1 MRYTYTMTS
10 TLHSLDDAVHHVRV
24 ALQRPAYAR
33 RMLRGLAFDGGM
45 ASLRVLR
52 AVERSSEAPSIR
64 QIATALGVEHSTAS
78 RLVDGLVR
86 SGLVEKSP
94 SATDQRQTLLRL
106 TQEGGSLLDEATARR
121 QQLMAEATQGWDDAD
136 VRTLAQL
143 LQRLAEEI
151 DAILTRPQ

>member
-1 MRYTYTMTS
+1 MPS
-10 TLHSLDDAVHHVRV
+10 PLHELDDAVHHVRL

-52 AVERSSEAPSIR
+52 AVEQSRDAPSIR
-64 QIATALGVEHSTAS
+64 HIATALGVEHSTAS

-94 SATDQRQTLLRL
+94 SATDQRQTLLSL
-106 TQEGGSLLDEATARR
+106 TRDGESVLDEATVRR
-121 QQLMAEATQGWDDAD
+121 QQLMTEATRGWDDAD
-136 VRTLAQL
+136 VHTLAQL
-143 LQRLAEEI
+143 LQRLADEI
-151 DAILTRPQ
+151 DAILTRAP